1 MRFIKKIFAY
11 FREVVDEMRK
21 VTWPSKSATTRY
33 AVMVIAVSIVMGIVF
48 TLLDFIFNLGL
59 EKLLAI

>member
-1 MRFIKKIFAY
+1 MY
-11 FREVVDEMRK
+11 FREVIDEMRK

-33 AVMVIAVSIVMGIVF
+33 AVIVIIISVAMGAFF

-59 EKLLAI
+59 EKLLTI